1 MLDSEEPNLK
11 PVLVKQVLDL
21 RQTKCPLNFV
31 KTKLALE
38 KLSLGD
44 CLEIW
49 IIAEAESAINI
60 PQSIAKEGHQIIYK
74 INEDDKQRLVIQRS
88 K

>member
-60 PQSIAKEGHQIIYK
+60 PQSIAKEGHQIIDK
-74 INEDDKQRLVIQRS
+74 INEDDKQRLVIQRC